1 MIQTYSHELLSMC
14 FYSIRLILWHIPNIP
29 QLQLR
34 QYECSSVI
42 NRFYQGF
49 VNQSFLS
56 KIKKKVT
63 AALEHHEAVMAK
75 ESDEDEKDASHSVQV

>member
-1 MIQTYSHELLSMC
+1 MTYPLC
-14 FYSIRLILWHIPNIP
+14 AT
-29 QLQLR
+29 QLR

-49 VNQSFLS
+49 VNQSFLN

-75 ESDEDEKDASHSVQV
+75 ESDEDEKDASHNVQV